1 MLKDFSGADAVYIA
15 CGNTDLRR
23 GIGGLVGMV
32 QQQFLLHPF
41 SDTLFLF
48 CGRQRDRVTALYWG
62 ATDLTSCTSD
72 WKKVCSNGP
81 AVMRRCGK

>member
-62 ATDLTSCTSD
+62 Q
-72 WKKVCSNGP
+72 
-81 AVMRRCGK
+81 RI